1 MKDMLG
7 RSTALE
13 VEEALALILNSLD
26 TTEIQT
32 SYIPIEEACGRVLSE
47 TVISPEDIPGF
58 ARSTMD
64 GFAVRASDTF
74 GASETGP
81 AYLEISGEILMGQE
95 PDMSL
100 APGHAIKIATGGML
114 PEGADAVL
122 MFEYSSGVDS
132 SMIEAQKALAP
143 GENVIQRGEDMAEGE
158 ILIDDCVRLRPQDIA
173 VLASAGITGIE
184 AFNRPMVSIIST
196 GDEVVPPTEALRP
209 GLIRDSNS
217 YLLAAQL
224 ESLGAVPVRQGI
236 MPDSYEAICESL
248 EKAASESDMVLIS
261 GGSSV
266 GTRDM
271 TERAIAKLGT
281 ILFHSVQL
289 KPGKPFLAGT
299 VKGKPVFG
307 LPGHP
312 RAVAVCFDVFVSPS
326 IMKLSG
332 ERGNQLRSMPVT
344 LKARLTRSVHSS
356 GGRREHIDV
365 IVEDRDGELWAE
377 PVLGKSGLLRTIARS
392 DGSICLPLG
401 NLGFQSGETITV
413 TLYRR

>member
-7 RSTALE
+7 RTAAIE
-13 VEEALALILNSLD
+13 AGEALAFILDSLD
-26 TTEIQT
+26 ATEIQT
-32 SYIPIEEACGRVLSE
+32 SRIPIEDACGRVISE
-47 TVISPEDIPGF
+47 TIVSPEDIPGF

-74 GASETGP
+74 GASETSP
-81 AYLEISGEILMGQE
+81 AYLEVSGEVLMGQE
-95 PDMSL
+95 PGMSL
-100 APGHAIKIATGGML
+100 APGHAIRIATGGML
-114 PEGADAVL
+114 PEGADSVL
-122 MFEYSSGVDS
+122 MFEYSSNVDS

-158 ILIDDCVRLRPQDIA
+158 IIIDRGVRLRPQDIA
-173 VLASAGITGIE
+173 VLASAGITVIE
-184 AFNRPMVSIIST
+184 AFNRPSASIIST
-196 GDEVVPPTEALRP
+196 GDEIVPPAEALRP

-224 ESLGAVPVRQGI
+224 ESLGAVPVKRGI
-236 MPDSYEAICESL
+236 MPDSYEAICEAL
-248 EKAASESDMVLIS
+248 ERSATESDMVLIS

-271 TERAIAKLGT
+271 TERALGKLGT

-312 RAVAVCFDVFVSPS
+312 RAVAVCFDVFVRPS

-332 ERGNQLRSMPVT
+332 ERGHKVRSLPVT
-344 LKARLTRSVHSS
+344 LMARLNRSVHSS
-356 GGRREHIDV
+356 AGRREHIDV
-365 IVEDRDGELWAE
+365 IVEDRDGELRAE
-377 PVLGKSGLLRTIARS
+377 PVLGKSGLLRTIVRA
-392 DGSICLPLG
+392 DGSICVPLG
-401 NLGFQSGETITV
+401 KLGFEAGETVTV
-413 TLYRR
+413 TLF